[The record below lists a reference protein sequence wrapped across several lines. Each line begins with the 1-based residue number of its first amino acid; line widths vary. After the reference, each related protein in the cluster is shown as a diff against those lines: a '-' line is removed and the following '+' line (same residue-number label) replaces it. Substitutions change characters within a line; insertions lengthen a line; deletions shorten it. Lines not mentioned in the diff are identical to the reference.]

1 MSKKKRNVFDVKLD
15 VYEKEIEDAL
25 PESLE
30 ELSSVEN
37 LAEEMAFA
45 KEAAA
50 NYLRKDTK
58 INIRLSH
65 YDVEGLRRIA
75 AREGLPYQTLL
86 ASVIH
91 KFVTGRLVDKGST
104 SQSW

>member
-1 MSKKKRNVFDVKLD
+1 MSRKKRSVFDVELD
-15 VYEKEIEDAL
+15 SYEKEIEDAL
-25 PESLE
+25 PESLD
-30 ELSSVEN
+30 ELSVTKN
-37 LAEEMAFA
+37 LAEDIAFA

-75 AREGLPYQTLL
+75 AREGLPYQTLIGSIL
-86 ASVIH
+86 H
-91 KFVTGRLVDKGST
+91 KYITHHLQT
-104 SQSW
+104 NT